1 MMPHPMP
8 DKYWEAAAAFLE
20 GRVKPGELLLAPN
33 DFLPRFPG
41 TIALHVRKRMIP
53 HERIAHFVFPFGMLD
68 RVDPEFLREAR
79 ELTPVFAN
87 SIFVV
92 FSREGAKLPLVQ
104 RIFLN
109 SFRSF
114 TATLPVSP
122 PPGRTAFVVTTYNR
136 PWALER
142 CLASLSKQQ
151 CPIVVVDDGS
161 TEESAAKNRDITRSN
176 GSRLVSCPE
185 NRGIAYAINAGVEYW
200 LADPEIEWI
209 SIFNDDIEAVEDAFM
224 RIDRVVRESPF
235 NAADCV
241 YTGYL
246 DPKHPVRETIGIA
259 GEAVTLAWSCP
270 AKHMHAHRSYW
281 QSVLPVPTAYPGAP
295 KATGG
300 VFKGQGSDAD
310 WWIASWAP
318 NAATKRGGHVVAI
331 PGLVSSFGREAST
344 WDNPD

>member
-1 MMPHPMP
+1 MPHPMP
-8 DKYWEAAAAFLE
+8 DKYWEAVATFLE

-53 HERIAHFVFPFGMLD
+53 HERIAHFVLPFGMLD
-68 RVDPEFLREAR
+68 RVDPEFLREAST
-79 ELTPVFAN
+79 LVPVFAS

-92 FSREGAKLPLVQ
+92 FSREGEKLPLVQ

-109 SFRSF
+109 SFGSL
-114 TATLPVSP
+114 TASLPDSP
-122 PPGRTAFVVTTYNR
+122 RAGRTVFVVTTYNR
-136 PWALER
+136 PRALER
-142 CLASLSKQQ
+142 CLASLSQQQ

-161 TEESAAKNRDITRSN
+161 SEEDAASNRDIARAH
-176 GSRLVSCPE
+176 GSRLVSYSE
-185 NRGIAYAINAGVEYW
+185 NRGIAHAINSGVEYW
-200 LADPEIEWI
+200 LADPASVWI
-209 SIFNDDIEAVEDAFM
+209 SIFNDDIEVVNETLNRLDK
-224 RIDRVVRESPF
+224 VVRGSPF
-235 NAADCV
+235 IAADCV

-246 DPKHPVRETIGIA
+246 DPKHPVREKIEIA

-295 KATGG
+295 KPAGG

-318 NAATKRGGHVVAI
+318 RAATKRGGHVVVI
-331 PGLVSSFGREAST
+331 PGLVSSFGRESST
-344 WDNPD
+344 WGNPD